1 MEFIIKTLKLILYNK
16 LNITIF
22 KILIIIVIF
31 NRKK

>member
-22 KILIIIVIF
+22 KNLIIIVIF

>member
-31 NRKK
+31 NIKK